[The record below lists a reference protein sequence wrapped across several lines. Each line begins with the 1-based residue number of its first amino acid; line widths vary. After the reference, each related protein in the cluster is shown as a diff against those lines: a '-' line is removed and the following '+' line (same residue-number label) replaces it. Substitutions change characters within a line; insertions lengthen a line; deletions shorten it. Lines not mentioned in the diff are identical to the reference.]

1 MFICYSHS
9 ENLSGIMSVK
19 DHRENSLSGV
29 HVEFAWILNEK
40 HVPIVILFFSSLEK
54 QVIWKE
60 HG

>member
-54 QVIWKE
+54 QVI
-60 HG
+60 